1 MNNTTDQ
8 VKLSFEGHVLITDMD
23 TQEVILDKFNDI
35 NFENMAIAI
44 AHLLANETDNA
55 DGYYITNMAFGYGG
69 TVVDSN
75 GNLSYK
81 SPKVDGSLGAL
92 YTPSLVAGT
101 EFEKAITA
109 FSIPVADGQYYR
121 DLISTVVLD
130 YNEPTGQ
137 QDIDNA
143 TDFDTNDNFV
153 FDEIALKGD
162 NGLFLTHLIFHP
174 IQKSSNR
181 KLEVKYTLRIR
192 VGS

>member
-8 VKLSFEGHVLITDMD
+8 VKLSFEGHVLITDVD

-55 DGYYITNMAFGYGG
+55 NGYYITTMAFGYGG

-75 GNLSYK
+75 GNLSYR

-92 YTPSLVAGT
+92 YTPSLVNSIP
-101 EFEKAITA
+101 FEKTITA

-130 YNEPTGQ
+130 YSEPNGQ

-143 TDFDTNDNFV
+143 TEFDNDFV

-174 IQKSSNR
+174 IQKSQNR